1 MKICL
6 SAFDLNEP
14 VSLQEKGKKFGKIFK
29 NSGVK
34 KVLIL
39 AIVPDIPENYWNLKK
54 LWIESGI
61 HRIKQKFVIATDL
74 KLCNI
79 LLGLMSQSSLHPC
92 CWCDTDKHNLKECG
106 ETRYV

>member
-14 VSLQEKGKKFGKIFK
+14 VSLQEKGKTFGKIFK

-39 AIVPDIPENYWNLKK
+39 AIVPDIPENY
-54 LWIESGI
+54 
-61 HRIKQKFVIATDL
+61 
-74 KLCNI
+74 
-79 LLGLMSQSSLHPC
+79 
-92 CWCDTDKHNLKECG
+92 
-106 ETRYV
+106 